1 MRAIQLAIPAELM
14 YCLDQCS
21 STFFYVVY
29 LLRFSKTLYTPQK
42 ILARVSGVDFFCRSD
57 FSCLDLGEIGPNL
70 ARM

>member
-1 MRAIQLAIPAELM
+1 MH
-14 YCLDQCS
+14 CLDQCS
-21 STFFYVVY
+21 STFFYAVY
-29 LLRFSKTLYTPQK
+29 LLQFSKTLYTPQK

>member
-1 MRAIQLAIPAELM
+1 MH
-14 YCLDQCS
+14 CLDQCS

-42 ILARVSGVDFFCRSD
+42 ILARVSGVDFFFRSD